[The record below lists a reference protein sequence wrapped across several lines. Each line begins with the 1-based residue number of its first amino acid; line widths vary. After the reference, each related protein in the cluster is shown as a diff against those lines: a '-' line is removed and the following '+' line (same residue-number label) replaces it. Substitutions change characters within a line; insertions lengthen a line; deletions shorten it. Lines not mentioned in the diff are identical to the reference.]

1 MNIFDFP
8 QNHPLEERNITVM
21 LIILKCACKGI
32 HTKLHR
38 KQRKEFDKN
47 LNMHRDAEETKFETV
62 IEFTLTFSLN
72 RNIYRASHTTDGGGM
87 QTPKL
92 SKFATCI
99 IPLVELL
106 QRLPSE

>member
-1 MNIFDFP
+1 
-8 QNHPLEERNITVM
+8 
-21 LIILKCACKGI
+21 
-32 HTKLHR
+32 
-38 KQRKEFDKN
+38 
-47 LNMHRDAEETKFETV
+47 MHREAEETKFETV
-62 IEFTLTFSLN
+62 IEFTLTFSLKQKY
-72 RNIYRASHTTDGGGM
+72 IQHHILLDGGGM